1 MPHSPLLFLHVY
13 NTLDKNNVCART
25 LKCRIFFVCI
35 FSLGGGGRGNVEIS
49 QKLSL
54 IIIID
59 QEFDV

>member
-25 LKCRIFFVCI
+25 LKCRIFFVCV
-35 FSLGGGGRGNVEIS
+35 FSLGGGRGNVEIS